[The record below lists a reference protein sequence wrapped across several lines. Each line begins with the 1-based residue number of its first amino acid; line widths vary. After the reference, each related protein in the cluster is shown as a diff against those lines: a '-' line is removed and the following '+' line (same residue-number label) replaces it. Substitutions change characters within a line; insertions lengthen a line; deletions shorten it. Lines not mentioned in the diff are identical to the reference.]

1 MADFKTYEDIYG
13 DVCRAMGDLSQ
24 ARLDEVK
31 AVVNMVY
38 LNEVCVCDE
47 LYPLYWLMDL
57 IDDVKT
63 KNEATITA
71 ISKAS
76 AASVT
81 SVGHGFVTG
90 DIIQFGTITGMT
102 ELSNRIAVVVRTSAD
117 AYTLKDL
124 SGAAIDSSGFVAAGT
139 AGKAYH
145 RGVTLAKNFRTIQSI
160 NFKDYSIPLT
170 PIGFEELE
178 KNTSWYDIATES
190 QPTRYL
196 HKPYA
201 DTAGTEYQRLLWFTL
216 PDTVYYA
223 RIWGEKIPS
232 RLFAV
237 GDVPVLPARFHD
249 VIVAGS
255 VMRLVQYGSIQVESA
270 VSWPGIY
277 KMHLQAIKDEN
288 REWWRKNIPDQ
299 RSGLYLL

>member
-1 MADFKTYEDIYG
+1 MADYKTYADIYG
-13 DVCRAMGDLSQ
+13 DVCRAMGDLNQ

-47 LYPLYWLMDL
+47 LNPLYWLMDL

-63 KNEATITA
+63 KDEATLTA

-76 AASVT
+76 PASVT
-81 SVGHGFVTG
+81 SAAHGFVTG
-90 DIIQFGTITGMT
+90 DIVQFGTITGMP
-102 ELSNRIAVVVRTSAD
+102 EMNNRHAVVVKTGAD

-124 SGAAIDSSGFVAAGT
+124 SGTVIDSSGFTTAGT
-139 AGKAYH
+139 AGTAYH
-145 RGVTLAKNFRTIQSI
+145 RGVTLSKNFRTVQSF
-160 NFKDYSIPLT
+160 NFKDFSIPLT

-178 KNTSWYDIATES
+178 KNTSWYDISTES
-190 QPTRYL
+190 RPTRYL

-216 PDTVYYA
+216 PDTNYYA

-232 RLFAV
+232 RLSAV

-249 VIVAGS
+249 TIVSGS
-255 VMRLVQYGSIQVESA
+255 VARLVQYGQVQIENA
-270 VSWPGIY
+270 VIWPGLY
-277 KMHLQAIKDEN
+277 KMQLEAIKTEN
-288 REWWRKNIPDQ
+288 RKWWRANNPDA

>member
-1 MADFKTYEDIYG
+1 MSDYKTYADIYG

-24 ARLDEVK
+24 ARLEEVK

-63 KNEATITA
+63 KNEATLTA
-71 ISKAS
+71 ITKAAIATVTS
-76 AASVT
+76 AA
-81 SVGHGFVTG
+81 HGFVTG
-90 DIIQFGTITGMT
+90 DIIQFGAITGMP
-102 ELSNRIAVVVRTSAD
+102 EVSDRQFVVVKTGAD
-117 AYTLKDL
+117 SYTLKDL
-124 SGAAIDSSGFVAAGT
+124 SGTVIDSSTFGTTGT

-145 RGVTLAKNFRTIQSI
+145 RGVTFSKNFRAIQSI
-160 NFKDYSIPLT
+160 NFNGFSKPLE

-178 KNTSWYDIATES
+178 KNTSWYDTGTKS
-190 QPTRYL
+190 RPTRYL

-201 DTAGTEYQRLLWFTL
+201 DTAGTESQRLMWFTL
-216 PDTVYYA
+216 PDAVYDG

-232 RLFAV
+232 RLSAV

-249 VIVAGS
+249 VIVSGS
-255 VMRLVQYGSIQVESA
+255 VARLVQYGQVQIENA
-270 VSWPGIY
+270 VIWPGIY
-277 KMHLQAIKDEN
+277 KMQLQAIKDEN
-288 REWWRKNIPDQ
+288 REWWRKNMPAS

>member
-1 MADFKTYEDIYG
+1 MADYKTYEDIYS

-47 LYPLYWLMDL
+47 LHPLYWLMDI

-63 KNEATITA
+63 KNEATLTA
-71 ISKAS
+71 ITKAAIATVTS
-76 AASVT
+76 AA
-81 SVGHGFVTG
+81 HGFVTG
-90 DIIQFGTITGMT
+90 DVIQFGTITGMP
-102 ELSNRIAVVVRTSAD
+102 EVSDRLFVVVRTGAD

-124 SGAAIDSSGFVAAGT
+124 SGTVIDSSTFTTAGT

-145 RGVTLAKNFRTIQSI
+145 RGVTLSKNFRTIQSI
-160 NFKDYSIPLT
+160 NFKDHSIPLT

-178 KNTSWYDIATES
+178 KSTSWYDTGTES
-190 QPTRYL
+190 RPTRYL

-201 DTAGTEYQRLLWFTL
+201 DTAGVESQRLLWFTL
-216 PDTVYYA
+216 PDTVYSA

-232 RLFAV
+232 RLSAV

-249 VIVAGS
+249 TIVSGS
-255 VMRLVQYGSIQVESA
+255 VARLVQYGA
-270 VSWPGIY
+270 VQIENAVIWPGLY
-277 KMHLQAIKDEN
+277 KMQLQAIKDEN
-288 REWWRKNIPDQ
+288 RQWWRKNIPDQ

>member
-1 MADFKTYEDIYG
+1 MADYKTYADIYG

-24 ARLDEVK
+24 ARLLEVQ

-47 LYPLYWLMDL
+47 LHPLYWLMDL

-63 KNEATITA
+63 KNEATLTA
-71 ISKAS
+71 ISKA
-76 AASVT
+76 AIATVT
-81 SVGHGFVTG
+81 SATHGFVTG

-102 ELSNRIAVVVRTSAD
+102 ELSDRQLVVVKTTAD

-124 SGAAIDSSGFVAAGT
+124 SGTVIDSSAFVAAGT

-160 NFKDYSIPLT
+160 NFKGYSIPLT

-178 KNTSWYDIATES
+178 KSTNWYDVVSES
-190 QPTRYL
+190 MPTRYL

-201 DTAGTEYQRLLWFTL
+201 NTDGTESQRLLWFNV
-216 PDTVYYA
+216 PDTVYAA

-232 RLFAV
+232 RLSAV

-249 VIVAGS
+249 AIVSGS
-255 VMRLVQYGSIQVESA
+255 VARLVQYGNVQIENA
-270 VSWPGIY
+270 VIWPGLY

-288 REWWRKNIPDQ
+288 REWWRKNKPDS
-299 RSGLYLL
+299 RSAPYLI

>member
-1 MADFKTYEDIYG
+1 MADYKTYADIYG

-24 ARLDEVK
+24 ARLEEVK

-63 KNEATITA
+63 KNEATVTG
-71 ISKAS
+71 ISKAT
-76 AASVT
+76 AAVVT
-81 SVGHGFVTG
+81 ATAHGLVTG
-90 DIIQFGTITGMT
+90 DIIQFGTVTGMT
-102 ELSNRIAVVVRTSAD
+102 ELSNRVCVFVRTSAD
-117 AYTLKDL
+117 AGTLKDL
-124 SGAAIDSSGFVAAGT
+124 SGAAIDSSGFVAVGT

-145 RGVTLAKNFRTIQSI
+145 RGVTLSKNFRTIHSF
-160 NFKDYSIPLT
+160 NFKDFSNPLT

-178 KNTSWYDIATES
+178 KNTSWYDTNTES

-216 PDTVYYA
+216 PDTVYDA

-232 RLFAV
+232 RLSGV

-249 VIVAGS
+249 TIVSGS
-255 VMRLVQYGSIQVESA
+255 VARLTQYGTVQIENA
-270 VSWPGIY
+270 VIWPGLY
-277 KMHLQAIKDEN
+277 KMQLQAIKDEN
-288 REWWRKNIPDQ
+288 RQWWRKNMPDS
-299 RSGLYLL
+299 RSGLYLI

>member
-1 MADFKTYEDIYG
+1 MADFKTYADIYG
-13 DVCRAMGDLSQ
+13 DVCRAMGDLNQ
-24 ARLDEVK
+24 ARLEEVK

-63 KNEATITA
+63 KNEATLTA
-71 ISKAS
+71 ITKAS
-76 AASVT
+76 AAAVT
-81 SVGHGFVTG
+81 SAAHGFVTG

-102 ELSNRIAVVVRTSAD
+102 ELSNRIAVTVRTSAD

-124 SGAAIDSSGFVAAGT
+124 SGAAVDSSAFVAAGT

-145 RGVTLAKNFRTIQSI
+145 RGVTLSKNFRTIQSI
-160 NFKDYSIPLT
+160 NFKDCSTPLS

-178 KNTSWYDIATES
+178 KNTSWYDIGTVS
-190 QPTRYL
+190 QPTRHL

-201 DTAGTEYQRLLWFTL
+201 DTAGAESQRLLWFTL

-223 RIWGEKIPS
+223 RIWGEKVPS
-232 RLFAV
+232 RLSAV

-249 VIVAGS
+249 TIVSGS
-255 VMRLVQYGSIQVESA
+255 VARLVQYGA
-270 VSWPGIY
+270 VQIENAVIWPGLY
-277 KMHLQAIKDEN
+277 KMQLQAIKDEN
-288 REWWRKNIPDQ
+288 RAWWRKNMPDA
-299 RSGLYLL
+299 RSGLYLI

>member
-1 MADFKTYEDIYG
+1 MADYKTYADIYG
-13 DVCRAMGDLSQ
+13 DVCRAMGDLNQ

-47 LYPLYWLMDL
+47 LHPLHWLMDL

-63 KNEATITA
+63 KNEATLTA
-71 ISKAS
+71 ITKAAVATVT
-76 AASVT
+76 AAA
-81 SVGHGFVTG
+81 HGFVTG
-90 DIIQFGTITGMT
+90 DIIQFGAVTGMS
-102 ELSNRIAVVVRTSAD
+102 EVNYRHFVVVLLTA
-117 AYTLKDL
+117 ATFTLKDF
-124 SGAAIDSSGFVAAGT
+124 SGAVISSAAFTSAGT

-145 RGVTLAKNFRTIQSI
+145 RGVTLSKNFRTIQSF
-160 NFKDYSIPLT
+160 NFLDYSSPLT

-178 KNTSWYDIATES
+178 KNTSWYDTSTES

-216 PDTVYYA
+216 PNTVYYA

-232 RLFAV
+232 RLSAV

-249 VIVAGS
+249 AIVSGS
-255 VMRLVQYGSIQVESA
+255 VARLVQYGQVQIENA
-270 VSWPGIY
+270 VIWPGLY
-277 KMHLQAIKDEN
+277 KMQLQSIKDEN
-288 REWWRKNIPDQ
+288 RQWWRKNMPDS
-299 RSGLYLL
+299 RSGLYLI